1 MRCETSGVGR
11 ETERLA
17 VQRDTHNRVLSRLSV
32 EFIILCGE
40 NNWRENAEKEGE
52 ERRAPKGKYI
62 YIYICMYIL

>member
-32 EFIILCGE
+32 EFIIL
-40 NNWRENAEKEGE
+40 
-52 ERRAPKGKYI
+52 
-62 YIYICMYIL
+62 